1 MTKQASLAKSEF
13 LANMSHEIR
22 TPMNGVIGMT
32 DLALDCELA
41 KEPREYLEAVKLSAH
56 SLLVVINDILD
67 FSKIEAGKVDLETV
81 DFDLWTCVESTLKT
95 LVLQAEEAGLE
106 LLCDVSH
113 DVPEMVSG
121 DPTRMRQILLN
132 LVGNAI
138 KFTRQGRSCLESGTR
153 VQTRSALHC
162 ALHGIGYG
170 NRNSSRKT
178 AIDLRP
184 LHPSRYFD
192 HAALWRHGPGTCDYQ
207 AAGGEDGR
215 QHRA

>member
-1 MTKQASLAKSEF
+1 MASEQRSCKSSMLKSQDELTKAIVLTKQASLAKSEF

-106 LLCDVSH
+106 LLCDVA
-113 DVPEMVSG
+113 M
-121 DPTRMRQILLN
+121 M
-132 LVGNAI
+132 
-138 KFTRQGRSCLESGTR
+138 
-153 VQTRSALHC
+153 
-162 ALHGIGYG
+162 
-170 NRNSSRKT
+170 SR
-178 AIDLRP
+178 R
-184 LHPSRYFD
+184 
-192 HAALWRHGPGTCDYQ
+192 W
-207 AAGGEDGR
+207 
-215 QHRA
+215 